1 MAPYREPRTA
11 PSYPIPSRRL
21 VSVEHPAVIR
31 NLDKAVDTLQGNIG
45 IDNILNPLK
54 ADTPAK
60 LFLRPEDPMS
70 RPLLSTSNP
79 TNNVLLK
86 VTVPKRT
93 GRKRKTGSDGPF
105 IDAAPEDTAVLQR
118 PTSKDLLRSLQDNP
132 SKYQI
137 EAVGKIQRTHVYR
150 AMPDFVY
157 STSNSAFTQKFRD
170 HIFPYQLD
178 KMKQFDLDMSKGA
191 LTAADIIPPPSLSNE
206 QIPFLY
212 MYRQN
217 PGVKHTVDEAGQ
229 IITTN
234 TQQSIKVR
242 THLISHDVANIPTQ
256 PQESLEPFETLDSN
270 LQQTINVIRALFEQR
285 PAWTRRGLR
294 NHLQSEEQQYLLRLA
309 IPYVGYIF
317 RAGPWRDAIVK
328 LGVDP
333 RSSPEYRY
341 YQTFMFRLLPR
352 EPEVG
357 RDGGRDG
364 GRGRQSQYNHIDPEG
379 LPAPGAKDTY
389 IFSGKLPMHS
399 DGRIWMA
406 CDVTDPLLK
415 NLLFPPDLPEGD
427 LGPHV
432 RDTCE
437 VVSDGWFGNG
447 LLAKVKIIMRMKIA
461 SLMDGIQPL
470 DEDYR
475 DVAGFPNYAENEADV
490 ITHFQLDPRKSSQK
504 EIAMATEIRAAIR
517 SVPLWRKKTEK
528 DKQGEE
534 RTKDKNVKGKA
545 KKEAAKSK
553 KRKAVEFADEEYGE
567 DLNHSEGEEEEME
580 RAEMA
585 AAALAARD
593 AAEEDVNDGQN
604 QEDYDEDEDYE

>member
-1 MAPYREPRTA
+1 MAPYREARTA

-31 NLDKAVDTLQGNIG
+31 NLDKAVDTLEGNTG
-45 IDNILNPLK
+45 INNILNPPK

-60 LFLRPEDPMS
+60 LFLRPEDAMS
-70 RPLLSTSNP
+70 RPLLSISNP

-93 GRKRKTGSDGPF
+93 GRKRKRGSNEPF
-105 IDAAPEDTAVLQR
+105 TDAAPTEAAVPER

-137 EAVGKIQRTHVYR
+137 EAIGKIQRTHVFR
-150 AMPDFVY
+150 GMPDFVY

-170 HIFPYQLD
+170 HIFPYKLD
-178 KMKQFDLDMSKGA
+178 KMKEFDLDMSKGS
-191 LTAADIIPPPSLSNE
+191 LNSADIIPPPSLSNE

-234 TQQSIKVR
+234 TQQGIRVR
-242 THLISHDVANIPTQ
+242 THLISHDVKEIPTQ
-256 PQESLEPFETLDSN
+256 PQESLEPFETLDRN
-270 LQQTINVIRALFEQR
+270 LQETITLIRGLFEQR

-294 NHLQSEEQQYLLRLA
+294 NYLKNEEQQYLLRLA

-333 RSSPEYRY
+333 RTSPEYRY

-352 EPEVG
+352 EPEIA
-357 RDGGRDG
+357 RDGGS
-364 GRGRQSQYNHIDPEG
+364 GRRNQYNHTDPDG
-379 LPAPGAKDTY
+379 LPAPGAKDTH

-406 CDVTDPLLK
+406 CDITDPLIK
-415 NLLFPPDLPEGD
+415 NLLFPPDLKEGD

-447 LLAKVKIIMRMKIA
+447 LLAKVKIIIRMKIA
-461 SLMDGIQPL
+461 SLMEGIEPL
-470 DEDYR
+470 DDDYR
-475 DVAGFPNYAENEADV
+475 GVAKFPDYAENEADV
-490 ITHFQLDPRKSSQK
+490 IAHFQLDPRTSSPK

-517 SVPLWRKKTEK
+517 SVPLWRKATEK
-528 DKQGEE
+528 DRQGEE
-534 RTKDKNVKGKA
+534 RTKNKKGNGKEKGKG
-545 KKEAAKSK
+545 AAKSN
-553 KRKAVEFADEEYGE
+553 KRKAVEFADEENVE
-567 DLNHSEGEEEEME
+567 ELNQSEGEEEEME
-580 RAEMA
+580 RVEMV

-593 AAEEDVNDGQN
+593 AAEEDVNDEQD
-604 QEDYDEDEDYE
+604 QEDYEEEEDYE